1 MGNLVKALFKLL
13 LGKKEVSS
21 RVVSMVAK
29 DWQEIEILLKG
40 DSPSQLKQ
48 ALIFADRSL
57 DSALKDLVDGQTM
70 GDRLKNAKNLFHPQS
85 YDKIWQAHKL
95 RNSLVHESGFEAQG
109 FIIKSAAKS
118 LKDGLTGLGIPVGGT
133 M

>member
-1 MGNLVKALFKLL
+1 MGNLLKGLIKLL
-13 LGKKEVSS
+13 FGKKEVSS
-21 RVVSMVAK
+21 RVASTVAK

-48 ALIFADRSL
+48 ALILADRSL
-57 DSALKDLVDGQTM
+57 DSALKDLVEGQAM

-85 YDKIWQAHKL
+85 YDKIWQVHKL

-109 FIIKSAAKS
+109 FIIKLAVKS
-118 LKDGLTGLGIPVGGT
+118 LKDGLIELGIPMDGKI
-133 M
+133 